1 MGMTFGE
8 KMDQRV
14 TIRLTEENWKRIKHI
29 AEREHRSVN
38 YMVNLLIEEEH
49 RKRCDA
55 LSEKI
60 DRAVPFTGD
69 IWY

>member
-8 KMDQRV
+8 KMDCECKV
-14 TIRLTEENWKRIKHI
+14 RLTKENKKRIKRM
-29 AEREHRSVN
+29 AERNRRSVN
-38 YMVNLLIEEEH
+38 YMINLLIEEEH
-49 RKRCDA
+49 RKLCDE